1 MKKNL
6 FAFSAMMFCGLTLC
20 AQHISEQQALD
31 RVVQFLNSPS
41 STNARRVQAKN
52 RELKSVPVE
61 AESVYAFNVEGG
73 GFVIA
78 SGDSRALPVLGY
90 STTGSIDW
98 EQMPENMRAWLKS
111 YDDAVA
117 TLGDQ
122 TDFIDGH
129 PLDAR
134 QRQVGSLQNRTPV
147 EPLIKSHWS
156 QEAPYW
162 NQVPLYEG
170 ANPNWQGQNCY
181 TGCGATALAQVLN
194 FYKWPKTLPDGIPAY
209 DYLTKYNDLKKV
221 RHIDALPPATFDWDN
236 MLDDYEVFNP
246 EIWQYEILGTEAQQD
261 AVATL
266 MRYCGQALQ
275 MEYSPAGSSADER
288 LPQPALVNY
297 FDYPAATFI
306 NRVFFGIDEWE
317 DIIYGEL
324 ANGRPV
330 LYTGYASS
338 TMGHAFI
345 CDGYDDNGLF
355 HINWGWGG
363 TSDGYFALSVLNP
376 YNNTSAGSS
385 SSLIGFSRIQSAIIY
400 IHPTLEKQPD
410 LNGAHQKLYQRF
422 NMKAEPGN
430 KAYYYLYYNRENFL
444 RLEADHALG
453 TMDDD
458 GHLTPR
464 FMGVSDMDYVAFFNN
479 VTYEIDSTAFQP
491 GESLTLYP
499 MLRFHE
505 PGAEWEIVPPLASHL
520 VAGRT
525 ADGHFYMTANGET
538 TKLECIDVAIS
549 QGTGRVGERNDLT
562 IHVRNLNDKDYSSDL
577 VLRPLY
583 YGHVAEA
590 DITDD
595 TPCYKGEQMECG
607 AYIRA
612 GQTDEVTLPFIPL
625 QSGLVVLKA
634 YDAKDSYLGSLTL
647 ELTNDTVVIYDQFL
661 ENRSYYT
668 REGDKGLYH
677 VELCD
682 KPNAQFLRGVPSDS
696 IGLRV
701 YCAVNGQLF
710 ENLKLRNEIKEYLK
724 ALPEKGG
731 QGDYKFTYEMP
742 FDLSRE
748 GEYVLE
754 SYVGEWIDGNR
765 TALGCSHSCSF
776 QLDDPTGIKPTTAT
790 TTDEP
795 YFDLMGRQLNGI
807 PTQQGVYIK
816 GRKKII
822 VGRNF

>member
-1 MKKNL
+1 MKNL

-90 STTGSIDW
+90 STTGRIDW

-117 TLGDQ
+117 TLGDR

-129 PLDAR
+129 SLDAR
-134 QRQVGSLQNRTPV
+134 QRQVGGLQNRTPV
-147 EPLIKSHWS
+147 EPLIKSHWN

-170 ANPNWQGQNCY
+170 ANPNWQGQNCFA
-181 TGCGATALAQVLN
+181 GCVATALAQVLN

-209 DYLTKYNDLKKV
+209 DYLTKYNDVKKV
-221 RHIDALPPATFDWDN
+221 RHIDALPPVTFDWDN

-275 MEYSPAGSSADER
+275 MEYSPEGSAADER

-330 LYTGYASS
+330 LYTGYAGS
-338 TMGHAFI
+338 TAGHDFI

-385 SSLIGFSRIQSAIIY
+385 SSLIGYSRIQSAIIY
-400 IHPTLEKQPD
+400 IHPALEKQPD
-410 LNGAHQKLYQRF
+410 LNGAHQKLYQSR
-422 NMKAEPGN
+422 NMKVESGN
-430 KAYYYLYYNRENFL
+430 KAYYNQ
-444 RLEADHALG
+444 
-453 TMDDD
+453 
-458 GHLTPR
+458 
-464 FMGVSDMDYVAFFNN
+464 
-479 VTYEIDSTAFQP
+479 I
-491 GESLTLYP
+491 
-499 MLRFHE
+499 
-505 PGAEWEIVPPLASHL
+505 
-520 VAGRT
+520 GR
-525 ADGHFYMTANGET
+525 A
-538 TKLECIDVAIS
+538 
-549 QGTGRVGERNDLT
+549 
-562 IHVRNLNDKDYSSDL
+562 HV
-577 VLRPLY
+577 
-583 YGHVAEA
+583 
-590 DITDD
+590 
-595 TPCYKGEQMECG
+595 
-607 AYIRA
+607 
-612 GQTDEVTLPFIPL
+612 
-625 QSGLVVLKA
+625 
-634 YDAKDSYLGSLTL
+634 
-647 ELTNDTVVIYDQFL
+647 
-661 ENRSYYT
+661 
-668 REGDKGLYH
+668 
-677 VELCD
+677 
-682 KPNAQFLRGVPSDS
+682 
-696 IGLRV
+696 
-701 YCAVNGQLF
+701 
-710 ENLKLRNEIKEYLK
+710 
-724 ALPEKGG
+724 
-731 QGDYKFTYEMP
+731 
-742 FDLSRE
+742 
-748 GEYVLE
+748 
-754 SYVGEWIDGNR
+754 
-765 TALGCSHSCSF
+765 
-776 QLDDPTGIKPTTAT
+776 
-790 TTDEP
+790 
-795 YFDLMGRQLNGI
+795 
-807 PTQQGVYIK
+807 
-816 GRKKII
+816 
-822 VGRNF
+822 